1 LLVSYTDLNADDIE
15 MNSDITI
22 DLSNKKN
29 LKKRPTAMENRMF
42 GQNYTGFRRL
52 GKNVFQDTNRDCR
65 KIKPRCNS
73 TVCIKSKECNKLTE
87 EDRLNLFNCF
97 WATTWDEKKTYIINL
112 VTQEDT
118 KRKTTGKYEV
128 KSRRSSSYQYH
139 LRDMNEKKI
148 RVCKKMFLATLDLN
162 EWMVHN
168 WVKKSNGLSPKVYKK
183 NVKNKDPETN
193 EQMNKIAFTV
203 RYDHFIKWFDKLPK
217 MESHYCRKRTN
228 RLYLEGPFE
237 SKQQLYS
244 LYVQEAKHVKYT
256 PVSRACFNKFIKSKK
271 FSIFKPRKDQCDL
284 CCSYKTNQVT
294 ENEYQEHILN
304 KDLAREQLK
313 SDTEKAN
320 NQENYTFTMDVQA
333 VKLCPAMNA
342 SALYYSMKLKVHNF
356 TIYNVNNE
364 HQCHNYWWNE
374 CEGELDA
381 SVFVS
386 ILLSHLETYCIN
398 IDQEE
403 KKNIILFSDGC
414 GYQNR
419 NSILS
424 NALLNFSVQHNVV
437 IEQKFLIKGHTQMP
451 CDSVHSAIERK
462 LKNKEIHLPSDYVRI
477 TKEARTLCPYQ
488 ATLLDHTFF
497 NDYKINQT
505 YKSIR
510 PGKGK
515 GDPEV
520 RDIRALKYDPVTQMI
535 YYKLNFNDS
544 CYLPLT
550 LPRNKH
556 FELNK
561 EYPKLYAK
569 QIPLTLSKWTDLQ
582 KLKHVLPVDT
592 HAFYDSLPH
601 ADTLKQRKSQ
611 GI

>member
-1 LLVSYTDLNADDIE
+1 MTSKKRAHAMVNLVKNPCQHAQYNKLFEDNSPVKSDEFMASFIKDNDIKNTTAKVSCFNIDIEGVEKFDILQNAKISCLDIDIDAIEMFEIVKTGTTCNNNGDCNTINILETSTAELTEDLNVDDIE
-15 MNSDITI
+15 VNSDITN
-22 DLSNKKN
+22 DPSNKKN
-29 LKKRPTAMENRMF
+29 LKKLPTAMENRMF
-42 GQNYTGFRRL
+42 GQNYIGFRRL

-87 EDRLNLFNCF
+87 EDRLDLFNCF
-97 WATTWDEKKTYIINL
+97 WVTTWDEKKTYIINL

-139 LRDMNEKKI
+139 LRDINETKI

-168 WVKKSNGLSPKVYKK
+168 WLKKSYNLSPKVYKK

-193 EQMNKIAFTV
+193 EQINKIAFTV

-217 MESHYCRKRTN
+217 MESHYCRKRTK

-256 PVSRACFNKFIKSKK
+256 PVSRACFNKFMKSKK

-313 SDTEKAN
+313 SGTEKVN

-364 HQCHNYWWNE
+364 HQCHNCWWNE

-398 IDQEE
+398 IDQE
-403 KKNIILFSDGC
+403 KKILFCFLMDVAIKIAILF
-414 GYQNR
+414 YQ
-419 NSILS
+419 
-424 NALLNFSVQHNVV
+424 
-437 IEQKFLIKGHTQMP
+437 T
-451 CDSVHSAIERK
+451 
-462 LKNKEIHLPSDYVRI
+462 
-477 TKEARTLCPYQ
+477 
-488 ATLLDHTFF
+488 
-497 NDYKINQT
+497 
-505 YKSIR
+505 
-510 PGKGK
+510 
-515 GDPEV
+515 
-520 RDIRALKYDPVTQMI
+520 
-535 YYKLNFNDS
+535 
-544 CYLPLT
+544 
-550 LPRNKH
+550 H
-556 FELNK
+556 F
-561 EYPKLYAK
+561 
-569 QIPLTLSKWTDLQ
+569 
-582 KLKHVLPVDT
+582 
-592 HAFYDSLPH
+592 
-601 ADTLKQRKSQ
+601 
-611 GI
+611 